1 MNTDNLYVLIQAFS
15 TLYFITQV
23 VTVSVKNSN
32 QKACK
37 VTLLFIEKDEWEVI
51 VYIFLNIMLNVYYYK
66 EFHFALQ

>member
-15 TLYFITQV
+15 ILYFITQV
-23 VTVSVKNSN
+23 VTVSVKYSN